1 MTTSFTLW
9 VHCTDASGQ
18 TESLSHIFLACDLA
32 KNIFEQNYG
41 NVLSSEFFHL
51 INPLAPGLEL
61 MMWHLLVAFVL
72 DALKHS
78 KQA

>member
-1 MTTSFTLW
+1 LPKKK
-9 VHCTDASGQ
+9 
-18 TESLSHIFLACDLA
+18 I
-32 KNIFEQNYG
+32 EQNYG